1 MKKLEQVK
9 TGTQSDTPVKK
20 GPSRAMPANQEP
32 LIRVKRGA
40 DIPFLVIVILLLLI
54 GTVMVFSAS
63 YAYAK
68 EFFDGDSYYYARK
81 QIAWAC
87 VSLLSL
93 YIFTFI
99 DYSRLR
105 AWTILYSVVSFV
117 LLVLVLFIGKK
128 VHGATRWI
136 ELGPLNMQPSELVKL
151 AMILFISDY
160 AVRYQN
166 EMHLFRRGIF
176 PILCIVGAICAAL
189 YFEPHLSAIIIV
201 LFLAFVLMYLGGA
214 KVWQLMALAG
224 SAALA
229 AGIVFLGTSHGRA
242 RIEAWLNPEA
252 DPLGAGWQP
261 LQSLLAIG
269 SGGLWGVGLGQSR
282 QKYLYLPEPQNDYIF
297 AVLCEEMGFV
307 FAVAVILL
315 FLALIW
321 RGFYI
326 AKNAP
331 TKYSSLIV
339 YGIVTQ
345 VAIQVFLNIA
355 VVTNVLP
362 STGVSLPFF
371 SYGGTSLAIIMA
383 EMGIVLNVSK
393 YSFVEKG

>member
-1 MKKLEQVK
+1 MKKLAQAKQTEPKPKKPMISEDGGIQ
-9 TGTQSDTPVKK
+9 TQ
-20 GPSRAMPANQEP
+20 EI
-32 LIRVKRGA
+32 IRVKRSA
-40 DIPFLVIVILLLLI
+40 DMPFLVIVILLLLI

-68 EFFDGDSYYYARK
+68 AEFDGDSYYFARK
-81 QIAWAC
+81 QIQWAI
-87 VSLLSL
+87 VSLFSL
-93 YIFTFI
+93 FIFSHI

-105 AWTILYSVVSFV
+105 AWTIPYSIVSLI
-117 LLVLVLFIGKK
+117 LLVLVLFLGDNIN
-128 VHGATRWI
+128 GATRWI
-136 ELGPLNMQPSELVKL
+136 EIGPLNMQPSELVKL
-151 AMILFISDY
+151 AIILFFADY

-166 EMHLFRRGIF
+166 QMHLFKRGIF
-176 PILCIVGAICAAL
+176 PMLCITGAVCVAL
-189 YFEPHLSAIIIV
+189 YLEPHLSAIIII
-201 LFLAFVLMYLGGA
+201 LILTFVMMYLGGA
-214 KVWQLMALAG
+214 KVWQLLSLAG
-224 SAALA
+224 SAAVA
-229 AGIVFLGTSHGRA
+229 AVFVFFGTSHGRS

-261 LQSLLAIG
+261 LQSLMAIG

-297 AVLCEEMGFV
+297 AILCEEMGFV
-307 FAVAVILL
+307 FAVAVICL
-315 FLALIW
+315 FIALIW

-331 TKYSSLIV
+331 TKYSSLVV
-339 YGIVTQ
+339 YGIITQ
-345 VAIQVFLNIA
+345 IAVQVFLNIA

-393 YSFVEKG
+393 YSFMEKA